1 MWGKTTRSIEW
12 ERMSERKMQA
22 DQEESQEPERT
33 GKTRENDGQA
43 PESEPE
49 VDLVQQVQQLEED
62 LEAARDQLL
71 RKTADLE
78 NFRKRLLRDK
88 EESIK
93 YANAALLSDILP
105 IIDDFE
111 RAIQS
116 AADSKDFDAFHTGV
130 SMIEKQMVSMLE
142 RNWGLKR
149 FSANGEPFDPEKHEA
164 IAVEETDKHDS
175 EIVLEDYQKGYLLH
189 DRILRPA
196 KVKVARPIVPEE
208 AGGEDEHD
216 KE

>member
-1 MWGKTTRSIEW
+1 
-12 ERMSERKMQA
+12 MS
-22 DQEESQEPERT
+22 DQEVKAHQEKSEKPDKKQKKQESTVQAART
-33 GKTRENDGQA
+33 A
-43 PESEPE
+43 P
-49 VDLVQQVQQLEED
+49 EED
-62 LEAARDQLL
+62 LLERIRALEQEVKESQDQLL
-71 RKTADLE
+71 RKAAEFE
-78 NFRKRLLRDK
+78 NSRKRLAREK

-93 YANAALLSDILP
+93 YANAALLSDVVP

-164 IAVEETDKHDS
+164 IAVEETDQHDS
-175 EIVLEDYQKGYLLH
+175 EVVLEDYQKGYLLH
-189 DRILRPA
+189 DRVLRPA
-196 KVKVARPIVPEE
+196 KVKVARPIAPEGLS
-208 AGGEDEHD
+208 GGDDEQN

>member
-1 MWGKTTRSIEW
+1 
-12 ERMSERKMQA
+12 MS
-22 DQEESQEPERT
+22 DQELKTDHEKSDKTDKKQKKKESSDQAA
-33 GKTRENDGQA
+33 QIA
-43 PESEPE
+43 PEA
-49 VDLVQQVQQLEED
+49 DLQERIRQLEQEV
-62 LEAARDQLL
+62 EESKDQLL
-71 RKTADLE
+71 RKAADFE
-78 NFRKRLLRDK
+78 NFRKRLAREK

-93 YANAALLSDILP
+93 YANAALLSDVVP

-130 SMIEKQMVSMLE
+130 SMIEQRMVGMLE

-164 IAVEETDKHDS
+164 IAVEETDQHDT

-189 DRILRPA
+189 DRVLRPA
-196 KVKVARPIVPEE
+196 KVKVARPIAPEGLS
-208 AGGEDEHD
+208 GGDDEQN

>member
-1 MWGKTTRSIEW
+1 M
-12 ERMSERKMQA
+12 MS
-22 DQEESQEPERT
+22 DQELKKDHEESD
-33 GKTRENDGQA
+33 KTDKKQKKKESTDQAAQAA
-43 PESEPE
+43 PEAALQERI
-49 VDLVQQVQQLEED
+49 QQLEQ
-62 LEAARDQLL
+62 EAEESKDQLL
-71 RKTADLE
+71 RKAADFE
-78 NFRKRLLRDK
+78 NFRKRLAREK

-93 YANAALLSDILP
+93 YANAALLSDVVP

-130 SMIEKQMVSMLE
+130 SMIEQRMVGMLE

-164 IAVEETDKHDS
+164 IAVEETDQHDT

-189 DRILRPA
+189 DRVLRPA
-196 KVKVARPIVPEE
+196 KVKVARPVEPEG
-208 AGGEDEHD
+208 AGGGDEQK
-216 KE
+216 KER

>member
-1 MWGKTTRSIEW
+1 
-12 ERMSERKMQA
+12 MS
-22 DQEESQEPERT
+22 DQEMKTDREKFEDSGNSMNSEESTEQKPQAATQE
-33 GKTRENDGQA
+33 A
-43 PESEPE
+43 PET
-49 VDLVQQVQQLEED
+49 DLQEQVQQLEEAVR
-62 LEAARDQLL
+62 EAKDQLL
-71 RKTADLE
+71 RKAAEFE
-78 NFRKRLLRDK
+78 NSRKRLAREK

-93 YANAALLSDILP
+93 YANAALLVDIVP

-116 AADSKDFDAFHTGV
+116 AADSKDFDAFHSGV

-189 DRILRPA
+189 DRVLRPA
-196 KVKVARPIVPEE
+196 KVKVARPVTSEQV
-208 AGGEDEHD
+208 GVDDEQN
-216 KE
+216 KES

>member
-1 MWGKTTRSIEW
+1 
-12 ERMSERKMQA
+12 MSDQEVKA
-22 DQEESQEPERT
+22 DQEKSEKPDKKQKKQEST
-33 GKTRENDGQA
+33 DQA
-43 PESEPE
+43 AQTAP
-49 VDLVQQVQQLEED
+49 EED
-62 LEAARDQLL
+62 LLERIRALEQEVKESQDQLL
-71 RKTADLE
+71 RKAAEFE
-78 NFRKRLLRDK
+78 NSRKRLAREK

-93 YANAALLSDILP
+93 YANAALLGDVVP

-164 IAVEETDKHDS
+164 IAVEETDQHDS
-175 EIVLEDYQKGYLLH
+175 EVVLEDYQKGYLLH
-189 DRILRPA
+189 DRVLRPA
-196 KVKVARPIVPEE
+196 KVKVARPVAPEGF
-208 AGGEDEHD
+208 GGGDDEQN

>member
-1 MWGKTTRSIEW
+1 
-12 ERMSERKMQA
+12 MS
-22 DQEESQEPERT
+22 DQEVKTNRGEGEKPDKRPARQESSDQPNRT
-33 GKTRENDGQA
+33 V
-43 PESEPE
+43 S
-49 VDLVQQVQQLEED
+49 EED
-62 LEAARDQLL
+62 LQERIRQLEQAVKDSEDQLL
-71 RKTADLE
+71 RKAAEFE
-78 NFRKRLLRDK
+78 NSRKRLSREK

-93 YANAALLSDILP
+93 YANAALLGDVVP

-116 AADSKDFDAFHTGV
+116 AAESKDFDAFHTGV

-164 IAVEETDKHDS
+164 IAVEETDQHDS

-189 DRILRPA
+189 DRVLRPA
-196 KVKVARPIVPEE
+196 KVKVARPIAPGT
-208 AGGEDEHD
+208 AGDDRENN
-216 KE
+216 KES

>member
-1 MWGKTTRSIEW
+1 
-12 ERMSERKMQA
+12 MSEKEAKTDHSESKGNGGFVEEDQVEKAEQA
-22 DQEESQEPERT
+22 VDQGSEAAIEADLGERT
-33 GKTRENDGQA
+33 
-43 PESEPE
+43 
-49 VDLVQQVQQLEED
+49 QQLEEQIKE
-62 LEAARDQLL
+62 LNDQLL
-71 RKTADLE
+71 RKAAEFD
-78 NFRKRLLRDK
+78 NFRKRIFREK

-93 YANAALLSDILP
+93 YANAALLNDVLP

-116 AADSKDFDAFHTGV
+116 AADSKDFNAFHTGV

-149 FSANGEPFDPEKHEA
+149 FSANGELFDPEKHEA
-164 IAVEETDKHDS
+164 IAVEETDQHDT

-189 DRILRPA
+189 DRVLRPA
-196 KVKVARPIVPEE
+196 KVKVARPVAPDQADGNEE
-208 AGGEDEHD
+208 QE

>member
-1 MWGKTTRSIEW
+1 
-12 ERMSERKMQA
+12 MSEQEVKANQEDSEKPVRKQNK
-22 DQEESQEPERT
+22 QE
-33 GKTRENDGQA
+33 KTDQA
-43 PESEPE
+43 PRETVETDMLE
-49 VDLVQQVQQLEED
+49 RIQQLEE
-62 LEAARDQLL
+62 EVKESNDQLL
-71 RKTADLE
+71 RKAAEFE
-78 NFRKRLLRDK
+78 NFRKRLARDK
-88 EESIK
+88 EESIR
-93 YANAALLSDILP
+93 YANAALLSDVVP

-164 IAVEETDKHDS
+164 IAVEETDQHDS

-189 DRILRPA
+189 DRVLRPA
-196 KVKVARPIVPEE
+196 KVKVARPVAPEE
-208 AGGEDEHD
+208 AGDDDEQN

>member
-1 MWGKTTRSIEW
+1 
-12 ERMSERKMQA
+12 MS
-22 DQEESQEPERT
+22 DQEVKANQEKSEKPDKKQKKQEST
-33 GKTRENDGQA
+33 DQA
-43 PESEPE
+43 AQAAP
-49 VDLVQQVQQLEED
+49 EED
-62 LEAARDQLL
+62 LLERIRALEQEVKESQDQLL
-71 RKTADLE
+71 RKAAEFE
-78 NFRKRLLRDK
+78 NSRKRLAREK

-93 YANAALLSDILP
+93 YANAALLGDVVP

-164 IAVEETDKHDS
+164 IAVEETDQHDS
-175 EIVLEDYQKGYLLH
+175 EVVLEDYQKGYLLH
-189 DRILRPA
+189 DRVLRPA
-196 KVKVARPIVPEE
+196 KVKVARPIAPEGLS
-208 AGGEDEHD
+208 GGDDEQN